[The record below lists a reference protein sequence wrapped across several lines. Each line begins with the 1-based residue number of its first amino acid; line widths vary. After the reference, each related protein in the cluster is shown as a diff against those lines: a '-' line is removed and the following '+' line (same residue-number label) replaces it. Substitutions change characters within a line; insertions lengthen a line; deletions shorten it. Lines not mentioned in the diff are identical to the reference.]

1 MFNNNKMAEEVKNVI
16 TDEQIAEA
24 VKRVEELQKNRTELA
39 SLKEELVAHQKDLK
53 NAETVFGV
61 GSKEYELQRGHV
73 DSTNSRIEE
82 TEKKIAELSYKQSE
96 LKPILD
102 ALAKKF
108 EDAYRNDTVKE
119 YHIEMAPKPEK
130 EDEPIDPSKGKKVF
144 KQLLEYLNHN
154 VSFTAKSAVNL
165 MVLVRNM
172 EENKAWVN
180 SKEFDNVIIL
190 RSASVLSLW
199 RCIMEDFNGKGF
211 FEARTFLE
219 CWANCGQSVSDAVR
233 QIQKDNAATRQ
244 IGTDLNNIEEE
255 FNRSENDIPEEEQQV
270 STQEEVA
277 PEVAE

>member
-1 MFNNNKMAEEVKNVI
+1 MAEEVKVVV

-24 VKRVEELQKNRTELA
+24 VKRVEELQKNRTELT

-61 GSKEYELQRGHV
+61 GSKEYELQKGHV

-102 ALAKKF
+102 ELAKKF
-108 EDAYRNDTVKE
+108 EEAYRNDTVKE
-119 YHIEMAPKPEK
+119 YHIEVAPKPEK

-154 VSFTAKSAVNL
+154 VSFTAKTAVNL

-219 CWANCGQSVSDAVR
+219 CWANCGQSISDAVR
-233 QIQKDNAATRQ
+233 QIQKDNTVTRQ
-244 IGTDLNNIEEE
+244 IGTNLNAVEEE
-255 FNRSENDIPEEEQQV
+255 FNRSENDIPEEETQV

-277 PEVAE
+277 PEVSE

>member
-1 MFNNNKMAEEVKNVI
+1 MAEEVKVVV

-61 GSKEYELQRGHV
+61 GSNEYELQKGHV

-102 ALAKKF
+102 ELAKKF

-119 YHIEMAPKPEK
+119 YHIEVAPKPEK

-154 VSFTAKSAVNL
+154 VSFTAKTAVNL

-219 CWANCGQSVSDAVR
+219 CWANCGQSISDAVR
-233 QIQKDNAATRQ
+233 QIQKDNAVTRQ
-244 IGTDLNNIEEE
+244 IGTNLNNIEEE
-255 FNRSENDIPEEEQQV
+255 FNRSENDIPENETQV

-277 PEVAE
+277 PEVSE

>member
-1 MFNNNKMAEEVKNVI
+1 MAEEVKNVI
-16 TDEQIAEA
+16 TDEQIADV
-24 VKRVEELQKNRTELA
+24 VKRVEELQKNRGELA
-39 SLKEELVAHQKDLK
+39 SLKEELVAHQKDLA

-61 GSKEYELQRGHV
+61 GSKEYELQKGHV

-82 TEKKIAELSYKQSE
+82 TEKKITELSYKQSE

-102 ALAKKF
+102 ELAKKF

-130 EDEPIDPSKGKKVF
+130 EDEPVDPSKGKKVF

-244 IGTDLNNIEEE
+244 IGTDLNNVEEE
-255 FNRSENDIPEEEQQV
+255 FNRSENDIPEEEHQV

-277 PEVAE
+277 PEVTE

>member
-1 MFNNNKMAEEVKNVI
+1 MAEEVKNVI

-24 VKRVEELQKNRTELA
+24 VERVNELQKQRGELV
-39 SLKEELVAHQKDLK
+39 SLKEELVAHQKDLA

-61 GSKEYELQRGHV
+61 GSNEYELQKGHV

-244 IGTDLNNIEEE
+244 IGTDLNNVEEE
-255 FNRSENDIPEEEQQV
+255 FNRSENDIPEEEHQV

>member
-1 MFNNNKMAEEVKNVI
+1 MVEEVKNVI
-16 TDEQIAEA
+16 TDEQ
-24 VKRVEELQKNRTELA
+24 VKSTVDRVSELQKARTEINN
-39 SLKEELVAHQKDLK
+39 LKEELLAHQKDLA
-53 NAETVFGV
+53 NAEKVFGV
-61 GSKEYELQRGHV
+61 GSNEYVLQKGHV
-73 DSTNSRIEE
+73 DGTQERLDE
-82 TEKKIAELSYKQSE
+82 TEKKVVELSFKKSE
-96 LKPILD
+96 LKPVLD
-102 ALAKKF
+102 ELARRF
-108 EDAYRNDTVKE
+108 EEAYKNDTVKE

-130 EDEPIDPSKGKKVF
+130 EDEPVDGSKGKKVF

-154 VSFTAKSAVNL
+154 VSFTAKTAVNL

-172 EENKAWVN
+172 EENKSWVN

-219 CWANCGQSVSDAVR
+219 CWANCGQSISDAVR
-233 QIQKDNAATRQ
+233 QIQKDNASTRQ
-244 IGTDLNNIEEE
+244 LGTDLNNVEEE
-255 FNRSENDIPEEEQQV
+255 FNLSEDDLPQDEGKV

>member
-1 MFNNNKMAEEVKNVI
+1 MAEEVKVVV
-16 TDEQIAEA
+16 TDEQIAET
-24 VKRVEELQKNRTELA
+24 VKRVEELQKNRTELT
-39 SLKEELVAHQKDLK
+39 SIKEELVAHQKDLK

-61 GSKEYELQRGHV
+61 GSKEYELQKGHV

-102 ALAKKF
+102 ELAKKF
-108 EDAYRNDTVKE
+108 EEAYRNDTVKE
-119 YHIEMAPKPEK
+119 YHIEVAPKPEK

-154 VSFTAKSAVNL
+154 VSFTAKTAVNL

-219 CWANCGQSVSDAVR
+219 CWANCGQSISDAVR
-233 QIQKDNAATRQ
+233 QIQKDNVVTRQ
-244 IGTDLNNIEEE
+244 IGTNLNAVEEE
-255 FNRSENDIPEEEQQV
+255 FNRSENDIPEEETQV

-277 PEVAE
+277 PEVSE

>member
-1 MFNNNKMAEEVKNVI
+1 MAEEVKVVV
-16 TDEQIAEA
+16 TDEQIAET
-24 VKRVEELQKNRTELA
+24 VKRVEELQKNRTELT
-39 SLKEELVAHQKDLK
+39 SIKEELVAHQKDLK

-61 GSKEYELQRGHV
+61 GSKEYELQKGHV

-102 ALAKKF
+102 ELAKKF

-119 YHIEMAPKPEK
+119 YHIEVAPKPEK

-154 VSFTAKSAVNL
+154 VSFTAKTAVNL

-219 CWANCGQSVSDAVR
+219 CWANCGQSISDAVR
-233 QIQKDNAATRQ
+233 QIQKDNVVTRQ
-244 IGTDLNNIEEE
+244 IGTNLNAVEEE
-255 FNRSENDIPEEEQQV
+255 FNRSENDIPEEETQV

-277 PEVAE
+277 PEVSE